1 MSELR
6 DHLDPTVEAPP
17 FDYNPS
23 SMAQR
28 LRIGALALVAAAVAL
43 YMGLFQWGWIDSV
56 WDPVFGDGTA
66 TVLTSHAFAIVPNE
80 AMDPPTAWR
89 PHVRDAE

>member
-28 LRIGALALVAAAVAL
+28 LRKEEASSKAVWRTFWGDPSAVAVRVA
-43 YMGLFQWGWIDSV
+43 YDM
-56 WDPVFGDGTA
+56 TA
-66 TVLTSHAFAIVPNE
+66 H
-80 AMDPPTAWR
+80 
-89 PHVRDAE
+89 